1 MKARERLLRNF
12 HIMIRADHRRTSAAV
27 RALAILLLLAC
38 LAGCATL
45 PGASRAAN
53 ATAALDAAAQAMETG
68 DLQRA
73 QALVTP
79 LLAQDETHGNLQSRI
94 AAMHILLRLH
104 TITGDRAA
112 MRETAANILAAEAS
126 DPAALEVLGLLALE
140 ELQLDIARDYLA
152 RAVQADARRWAAWNA
167 LGIVADER
175 QNYAEAA
182 MHFERGLAI
191 VPEHPRLLANLGWS
205 KVLAG
210 ELQAGEQ
217 LLRRSLETAP
227 DSLVTRSNLAF
238 VVALQGNYEDARKLY
253 GEMYDPAVAANNIG
267 YAALLRRDR
276 HSAEDYLREAISLK
290 PSFYEKASN
299 NLKIAYER

>member
-1 MKARERLLRNF
+1 MRNF
-12 HIMIRADHRRTSAAV
+12 HDMTHADHRPAAAALRTLAA
-27 RALAILLLLAC
+27 LLLLAC

-45 PGASRAAN
+45 PGTSRVPV
-53 ATAALDAAAQAMETG
+53 ATAALDAAAQVMETG

-73 QALVTP
+73 RALVAP
-79 LLAQDETHGNLQSRI
+79 LLAQDATHDNLQSRV
-94 AAMHILLRLH
+94 AAMHILLRVH
-104 TITGDRAA
+104 TIMGDRAA
-112 MRETAANILAAEAS
+112 MRETAASILDAEAS
-126 DPAALEVLGLLALE
+126 DPSALEVLGLLALE
-140 ELQLDIARDYLA
+140 ELQLDIARDYLT
-152 RAVQADARRWAAWNA
+152 RAVQIDARRWSAWNA
-167 LGIVADER
+167 LGIVADEQ

-182 MHFERGLAI
+182 MYFERGLAI
-191 VPEHPRLLANLGWS
+191 VPAHPRLLANLGWS
-205 KVLAG
+205 QVLAG

-253 GEMYDPAVAANNIG
+253 GEIYDPAVAANNVG

-276 HSAEDYLREAISLK
+276 HNAEDYLREAISLK

>member
-1 MKARERLLRNF
+1 
-12 HIMIRADHRRTSAAV
+12 
-27 RALAILLLLAC
+27 
-38 LAGCATL
+38 
-45 PGASRAAN
+45 
-53 ATAALDAAAQAMETG
+53 
-68 DLQRA
+68 
-73 QALVTP
+73 
-79 LLAQDETHGNLQSRI
+79 
-94 AAMHILLRLH
+94 
-104 TITGDRAA
+104 
-112 MRETAANILAAEAS
+112 
-126 DPAALEVLGLLALE
+126 
-140 ELQLDIARDYLA
+140 
-152 RAVQADARRWAAWNA
+152 
-167 LGIVADER
+167 
-175 QNYAEAA
+175 

-238 VVALQGNYEDARKLY
+238 AVALQGNYEDARKLY

-276 HSAEDYLREAISLK
+276 HNAEDYLREAISLK